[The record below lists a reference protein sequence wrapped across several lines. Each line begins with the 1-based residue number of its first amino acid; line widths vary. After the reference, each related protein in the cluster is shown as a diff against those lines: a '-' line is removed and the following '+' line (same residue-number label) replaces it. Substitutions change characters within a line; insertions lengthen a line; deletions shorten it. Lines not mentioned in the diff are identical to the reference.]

1 MNNVE
6 NVDALSSAYVAIT
19 HQLQQIEKLIRADGN
34 AGLPI
39 FTPHSETVSQSVARQ
54 SAIESISRVRMDSSL
69 IKTGVVCASNKTV
82 DAVAQLNVLKDQ
94 FKATVQSV
102 KGGVKKSSK
111 ALQHMIQAN
120 ATLTRNESLKVAL
133 RSLGEL
139 SFDLRTCYAHVR
151 VLPENTLS
159 VSWTWA
165 MKHKRIVKYT
175 VEQAFELASR
185 MADDDA
191 KMAAEIQLSQVPAG
205 EILMQKVDMPPQLK
219 ANLKY
224 LDDTG
229 QIIKKAITVSGVL
242 IAKQKQLPETLWRD
256 LPQET
261 SLRMNR
267 PKMRE
272 EDVFIPTLGLYRY
285 VQRS

>member
-1 MNNVE
+1 MKNVE

-19 HQLQQIEKLIRADGN
+19 HQLRQIEKLIQADGN

-39 FTPHSETVSQSVARQ
+39 FTPHSETVSQTVARQ

-69 IKTGVVCASNKTV
+69 IKTGVVCASKETV
-82 DAVAQLNVLKDQ
+82 EAVEQLNVLKDQ

-102 KGGVKKSSK
+102 KGGIKKSSK

-120 ATLTRNESLKVAL
+120 ATLTRDESLKVAL

-165 MKHKRIVKYT
+165 MKHKRIVKFT
-175 VEQAFELASR
+175 VSEAFELASR
-185 MADDDA
+185 MADDGA
-191 KMAAEIQLSQVPAG
+191 RQAAEIQLKQLPIG
-205 EILMQKVDMPPQLK
+205 EALMQKVDMPPQLK

-224 LDDTG
+224 LDDSG
-229 QIIKKAITVSGVL
+229 QVIKKAITVSGVL
-242 IAKQKQLPETLWRD
+242 IAQQKQLPETLWRE
-256 LPQET
+256 LPQEVT
-261 SLRMNR
+261 LRMNR